1 MGPFFLVERKMQ
13 KKYLVKIFTKYL
25 QTKFEIESDKEIND
39 INELNPHIIDFL
51 GKSDI
56 KWDQNDLQYTSTVN
70 DFYITYEEV
79 NNGSGQHDTVRQ
91 ETETRV

>member
-1 MGPFFLVERKMQ
+1 MRTIPCCP
-13 KKYLVKIFTKYL
+13 
-25 QTKFEIESDKEIND
+25 
-39 INELNPHIIDFL
+39 ELNPHIIDFL

-56 KWDQNDLQYTSTVN
+56 KWEQNDMQYTSTAN

-79 NNGSGQHDTVRQ
+79 TNGSGQHGIVRK

>member
-1 MGPFFLVERKMQ
+1 MK

-25 QTKFEIESDKEIND
+25 QTKFEIESDKD
-39 INELNPHIIDFL
+39 INNADELNPHIIDFL

-56 KWDQNDLQYTSTVN
+56 DWEQNDLQYSSTVN

-79 NNGSGQHDTVRQ
+79 YNGSGQHGTVRQ
-91 ETETRV
+91 ETQTRV

>member
-1 MGPFFLVERKMQ
+1 LGPFFLVERKMQ

-39 INELNPHIIDFL
+39 VDELNPHIIDFL

-56 KWDQNDLQYTSTVN
+56 KWDQNDLQYSSTVN

>member
-1 MGPFFLVERKMQ
+1 MTY
-13 KKYLVKIFTKYL
+13 KYLIKIFTKHL
-25 QTKFEIESDKEIND
+25 QTKFEIESDKEINTTD
-39 INELNPHIIDFL
+39 ELNPLIIDFI

-56 KWDQNDLQYTSTVN
+56 QWEQNDLQYNSTAN

-79 NNGSGQHDTVRQ
+79 TNGSGQHGTVRK

>member
-1 MGPFFLVERKMQ
+1 MKY
-13 KKYLVKIFTKYL
+13 KYLIKIFTKLL
-25 QTKFEIESDKEIND
+25 QTKFEIEVNKEINTVE
-39 INELNPHIIDFL
+39 ELHPHIIDFL

-56 KWDQNDLQYTSTVN
+56 DWEKNDLQYHGAGS

-79 NNGSGQHDTVRQ
+79 TNGSRQHDTVRQ

>member
-1 MGPFFLVERKMQ
+1 MKQ
-13 KKYLVKIFTKYL
+13 KYLIKIFTKYL
-25 QTKFEIESDKEIND
+25 QTKFKIESDKAINAVE
-39 INELNPHIIDFL
+39 ELHPHIIDFL

-56 KWDQNDLQYTSTVN
+56 DWEKNDLQYTSTVN

-79 NNGSGQHDTVRQ
+79 YNGSGQHGTVRQ

>member
-1 MGPFFLVERKMQ
+1 MT
-13 KKYLVKIFTKYL
+13 KKYLVKIFTKHL
-25 QTKFEIESDKEIND
+25 QTKFEIESDKEINTTD
-39 INELNPHIIDFL
+39 ELNPLIIDFI

-56 KWDQNDLQYTSTVN
+56 NWEQNDLQFTSTGN

-79 NNGSGQHDTVRQ
+79 NDGSGQHGTVRE

>member
-1 MGPFFLVERKMQ
+1 MTQ
-13 KKYLVKIFTKYL
+13 YKYKVQIFTKHL
-25 QTKFEIESDKEIND
+25 QTNFVIESEKEINNAD
-39 INELNPHIIDFL
+39 ELNKPIIDFL

-56 KWDQNDLQYTSTVN
+56 KWEQNDMQYTSTSN

-79 NNGSGQHDTVRQ
+79 TNGSGQHGTVRK

>member
-1 MGPFFLVERKMQ
+1 MTH
-13 KKYLVKIFTKYL
+13 KYLVKIFTKYL
-25 QTKFEIESDKEIND
+25 QTKFEIESDKEINTTD
-39 INELNPHIIDFL
+39 ELNPLIIDFI

-56 KWDQNDLQYTSTVN
+56 NWEQNDLQYTSTVN

-79 NNGSGQHDTVRQ
+79 NNGSGQHGIVRE

>member
-1 MGPFFLVERKMQ
+1 MTH
-13 KKYLVKIFTKYL
+13 KYLVKIFTKYL
-25 QTKFEIESDKEIND
+25 QTKFEIESDKEINTTD
-39 INELNPHIIDFL
+39 ELNPLIIDFI

-56 KWDQNDLQYTSTVN
+56 NWEQNDLQYTSTVN

-79 NNGSGQHDTVRQ
+79 NNGQGQHGIVRK

>member
-1 MGPFFLVERKMQ
+1 MTH
-13 KKYLVKIFTKYL
+13 KYLVKIFTKYL
-25 QTKFEIESDKEIND
+25 QTKFEIESDKEINTTD
-39 INELNPHIIDFL
+39 ELNPLIIDFI

-56 KWDQNDLQYTSTVN
+56 NWEQNDLQYTSTVN

-79 NNGSGQHDTVRQ
+79 TNGSGQHGIVRE